1 MIYEEV
7 VDRID
12 SIGQFAKDTGVI
24 RAGKLLR
31 DMGNPEKDLQ
41 IIHIAGTNGKGST
54 CAYIAQILKT
64 NGYKTGLFTSPH
76 LVDIRERIQINNEPV
91 SKEEFVEAY
100 EAVESMRTDQ
110 LAYFDYLFGMAL
122 YIFKKNRA
130 DYVVMETGLG
140 GRFDATNA
148 VNTPLISVITTIS
161 LEHTAILGNTIE
173 EIAAEKAGIIKEGV
187 PVVFCANDSRVRDV
201 VAKRAKLCNSRC
213 IAVDNTSYRML
224 QNSHGYIDFFIDNE
238 YYKNDCF
245 RISTSAL
252 YQIENASLALTACAV
267 LEEYARVHLSH
278 DLVKEA
284 VLQTHWSGRMEKV
297 MHNLYV
303 DGAHNPQGI
312 KVFVESVDSM
322 YEGEDMPPATLLFSA
337 VSDKNYEEMVKI
349 LCCCK
354 HFNRVFVTV
363 TGGVRK
369 LSADIIENVFR
380 ENLADSSVTI
390 QMCDDVE
397 QALKRWDNELM
408 FATGSLY
415 LVGDIKNVLGNRL
428 QEEV

>member
-12 SIGQFAKDTGVI
+12 SIGQFVKDTGVI

-54 CAYIAQILKT
+54 CAYIAQILKM

-100 EAVESMRTDQ
+100 EKVESMRTDQ
-110 LAYFDYLFGMAL
+110 LAYFDYILGMAL
-122 YIFKKNRA
+122 YIFKKNRV

-148 VNTPLISVITTIS
+148 VSAPLISVITTIS

-187 PVVFCANDSRVRDV
+187 PVVFCANDNRVRKV
-201 VAKRAKLCNSRC
+201 VAERAGFCNSRC
-213 IAVDNTSYRML
+213 ISVDNKSYRMI
-224 QNSHGYIDFFIDNE
+224 QNSHGYIDFFVDNE

-252 YQIENASLALTACAV
+252 YQIENACIALTACAV
-267 LEEYARVHLSH
+267 LEESGSIHLSRE
-278 DLVKEA
+278 LVKEA
-284 VLQTHWSGRMEKV
+284 LLQTHWSGRMEKV

-303 DGAHNPQGI
+303 DGAHNTQGI
-312 KVFVESVDSM
+312 KAFVESVDSM
-322 YEGEDMPPATLLFSA
+322 YEDEKMQPATLLFSV

-354 HFNRVFVTV
+354 HFNRVLVTV

-380 ENLADSSVTI
+380 ENLADSQVMV
-390 QMCDDVE
+390 QVCDDVG
-397 QALKRWDNELM
+397 QALEIWDNGLM

-415 LVGDIKNVLGNRL
+415 LVGDVKKVLGNRL